1 MTISWEIVWA
11 SPLSDEG
18 TRHAPVWVS
27 PVCSPY
33 NGGSMTHDMPRLAV
47 SIGASLIV
55 LGVAM
60 YFLSGRVS
68 LTALIPVPFGAALV
82 TLGWV
87 AKRSASTKH
96 PMHGAAVVALVG
108 IAGSWNGVPQAAR
121 LLLGDEVANPL
132 AAGAKTV
139 MAALLAVFLAY
150 CIHSFRQARKAR
162 G

>member
-1 MTISWEIVWA
+1 MK
-11 SPLSDEG
+11 
-18 TRHAPVWVS
+18 
-27 PVCSPY
+27 
-33 NGGSMTHDMPRLAV
+33 HDMPRLAV
-47 SIGASLIV
+47 GFGVSLII

-82 TLGWV
+82 AAGVV

-96 PMHGAAVVALVG
+96 AMHAAAVVALVG
-108 IAGSWNGVPQAAR
+108 IAGSWNGVPQIAR
-121 LLLGDEVANPL
+121 WLWGGDVANPL

-139 MAALLAVFLAY
+139 MAAALAAFLGY
-150 CIHSFRQARKAR
+150 CIQSFRQARQAR